1 MKLSTLKSTL
11 SAAALGFL
19 TLSLASTSASAT
31 NVTTTMAVTAT
42 VQATCVV
49 SATPMAFGTY
59 TGVVANTTSTVT
71 VTCTNT
77 TPYTLGLNAGAA
89 SGATTTNR
97 SMTGPGSALLGYGL
111 YSDSARTANFVTT
124 ASITGSGA
132 AQPVTVYGQVPA
144 GQYPAPG
151 SYADTITATVTY

>member
-1 MKLSTLKSTL
+1 MNLSTLKSTL

-19 TLSLASTSASAT
+19 TLGLASTSAVAAT
-31 NVTTTMAVTAT
+31 ATTTMAVTAT

-49 SATPMAFGTY
+49 SATSMAFGTY